1 MTRPMITPRPRPTIR
16 RVRPAPE
23 HMTASSAVPRLCEV
37 DETPTA
43 VGPLLEPDEVK
54 QLMELAESDAEPAAT
69 NELPKAP
76 PPLPNRKPEPPT
88 RTKSGL
94 RMRVRPEEMGI
105 EVDLDSLQP
114 AIEVVRVDS
123 VVPVPVARKI

>member
-1 MTRPMITPRPRPTIR
+1 MTPP
-16 RVRPAPE
+16 
-23 HMTASSAVPRLCEV
+23 SAVPRLCEV

-43 VGPLLEPDEVK
+43 VGPLLEPDKVK
-54 QLMELAESDAEPAAT
+54 QLMDLADSDADQVTHAK
-69 NELPKAP
+69 LPKAP
-76 PPLPNRKPEPPT
+76 PPLPQ

-123 VVPVPVARKI
+123 VVPIAPKVGT